1 MRIVID
7 LQGAQS
13 ESRFRGVGR
22 YSLALA
28 LGLAR
33 NAGPHQVWLLLNGA
47 LAASIPDLRQ
57 AFAGLVPSERICV
70 FEPATPT
77 AAHDPANGARA
88 RASELLREHVLA
100 QLAPDMVLMTS
111 LFEGYVD
118 DSVTSVGRLADGA
131 RTAVILYDLIP
142 LLNPAAYL
150 PTALQQDYYQRK
162 VASLR
167 QAGLLLAISD
177 YSRQEALEALPLAPQ
192 QVVAISTAADP
203 QFRPADLTPERLAAL
218 RQRFGLTR
226 AMLMYAPGGFDAR
239 KNIDG
244 LVTAFSLLP
253 PAVRGAHQLLVASK
267 LGERERAALLAH
279 ARHCKLAPDELILTG
294 YVDDATLIELY
305 SSATL
310 FVFPSRHEGFGLP
323 ALEAMACG
331 APVIGAD
338 NTSIPEVIGCADAL
352 FDAGAPASI
361 AAKLAQ
367 VLGDPAMLARLRTHG
382 REQAAKF
389 SWDVSARR
397 ALRAMEAHVAALAG
411 APAACAAAEAPGA
424 SASQAGPGPGRKPR
438 LAFVSP
444 LPPER
449 TGIAD
454 YAAQLLP
461 ALTAHFEIELVLKQ
475 DQLNLPP
482 ALAALPRRSVAWF
495 AEHGAGYDHI
505 LYQFGNSPFHSHMFP
520 LLRQHPGVVVLHD
533 FFLSS
538 VLVYEQLSGLLPGA
552 WSAALAEHGYAALQA
567 GLSGGAEAAEAAK
580 RDYPGNL
587 SVLQDATHV
596 IVHSDHARTLA
607 RQWYGPH
614 ADHNWSVVPLPR
626 AAPPRQDGA
635 RAAARA
641 ALGIRPGAYLVC
653 SFGFIAPTKLTHEL
667 VQAWLAST
675 LHADADCELVL
686 VGANHGSEYGL
697 ELSAMLGGDANP
709 GRRIRIAGWTDEADY
724 QRYLQAADA
733 AVQLRAVSRGE
744 TSAAVLDCMNHGLP
758 TIINANGSMAALP
771 DDCVLKLADA
781 FAPSDLT
788 AALETL
794 HGDATLRAGLGARA
808 AALLHS
814 EHSPEHCA
822 ALYAQALAGA
832 AAAAR
837 HGRPALL
844 RALAEVDGLA
854 GDGALQRQLA
864 CAIAAAPDPLAP
876 RQLLVD
882 VTTIARHDLRTGIER
897 VVRTELLELLKL
909 QQPGLRVEPV
919 YLCQEEGRWQCRYA
933 RQYTYALL
941 GLDPQTVHDPVADV
955 RTGDLYYGADFA
967 PGAVVAAAADG
978 LYARWR
984 ARGVSV
990 NFVLYD
996 LLPVLRPEF
1005 FPPGADIGHGAW
1017 LATIAA
1023 EAERLVCISDAVA
1036 DDMAAWL
1043 AQRAATA
1050 QAVTRTAPLK
1060 LAPLHLGA
1068 DIGGPAPAAV
1078 QDGPAHPL
1086 LPQLRAAPTFLMVG
1100 TIEPRKGHLQALA
1113 AFELLWQRGVPV
1125 QLAIVGNEGWRPLAA
1140 AERRTIPLIVQ
1151 RLQQHRQLGQ
1161 GLFWLQGIS
1170 DAELDQ
1176 VYQASACLLA
1186 PSEGEGFGLPLIE
1199 AALHRLPILARALP
1213 VFREVAGDHAH
1224 YFDGMTAEA
1233 LAAAI
1238 EQWLALREQ
1247 GRAPGSDGMA
1257 WQTWRQH
1264 VQQLLPVLHGDGR
1277 ERLWPAP

>member
-28 LGLAR
+28 LAVAR
-33 NAGPHQVWLLLNGA
+33 NAGEHEIWLLLNGA
-47 LAASIPDLRQ
+47 LADAIPDLRH
-57 AFAGLVPSERICV
+57 AFAQLVPSERVCV
-70 FEPATPT
+70 FEPAVPV
-77 AAHDPANGARA
+77 AALAPANGPRA

-100 QLAPDMVLMTS
+100 ELEPDMVLVTS

-118 DSVTSVGRLADGA
+118 DSVTSIGCHLGA
-131 RTAVILYDLIP
+131 ERTAAILYDLIP

-150 PTALQQDYYQRK
+150 PSAPQQDYYRHK
-162 VASLR
+162 IASLKR
-167 QAGLLLAISD
+167 AGLLLAISD
-177 YSRQEALEALPLAPQ
+177 YSRQEALDALALPAR
-192 QVVAISTAADP
+192 QVVAISTAVDSQFHPAPLADAE
-203 QFRPADLTPERLAAL
+203 QAAL
-218 RQRFGLTR
+218 RQRYGLTR

-244 LVTAFSLLP
+244 LITAFSLLP
-253 PAVRGAHQLLVASK
+253 PAVRSAHQLLVASK
-267 LGERERAALLAH
+267 VGEHDRATLLTH
-279 ARHCKLAPDELILTG
+279 ARRCGLGPDELVLTG
-294 YVDDATLIELY
+294 YVDDATLIALY
-305 SSATL
+305 RSATL
-310 FVFPSRHEGFGLP
+310 FIFPSKHEGFGLP

-338 NTSIPEVIGCADAL
+338 NTSIPEVIGCDEAL
-352 FDAGAPASI
+352 FDAGSPPAM
-361 AAKLAQ
+361 ATKLAE
-367 VLGDPAMLARLRTHG
+367 VLGDPAMLERLRAHG
-382 REQAAKF
+382 RQQAAKF
-389 SWDVSARR
+389 SWDISARR
-397 ALRAMEAHVAALAG
+397 ALRAMEQHVATLAG
-411 APAACAAAEAPGA
+411 AAAATTPVPMPMPMPA
-424 SASQAGPGPGRKPR
+424 SARKPR

-475 DQLNLPP
+475 EQLTLPP
-482 ALAALPRRSVAWF
+482 ALAALPRRTVDWF

-538 VLVYEQLSGLLPGA
+538 VLVYEQLSGLLPHA
-552 WSAALAEHGYAALQA
+552 WSEALAAHGYPALRA
-567 GLSGGAEAAEAAK
+567 GLGGGADAAEAAK

-587 SVLQDATHV
+587 PVLRDASHV
-596 IVHSDHARTLA
+596 IVHSDHARVLA
-607 RQWYGPH
+607 RQWYGAQ
-614 ADHNWSVVPLPR
+614 ADRDWSVVPLPR
-626 AAPPRQDGA
+626 AAPPARDGA
-635 RAAARA
+635 RAAART

-667 VQAWLAST
+667 VQAWLASS
-675 LHADADCELVL
+675 LHDNPDCELVL

-697 ELSAMLGGDANP
+697 ELTAMLSGAA

-744 TSAAVLDCMNHGLP
+744 TSAAVLDCMNYGLP
-758 TIINANGSMAALP
+758 TIVNANGSMAALP
-771 DDCVLKLADA
+771 DDCVLKLDDSFTPAA
-781 FAPSDLT
+781 LT

-794 HGDATLRAGLGARA
+794 HGDSALRDAMGQRA
-808 AALLHS
+808 AALLQR

-822 ALYAQALAGA
+822 ALYAQVLANV
-832 AAAAR
+832 R
-837 HGRPALL
+837 PGRPALL

-854 GDGALQRQLA
+854 EDGLLQRQLA

-897 VVRTELLELLKL
+897 VVRAELLELLQL
-909 QQPGLRVEPV
+909 QRPGWRVEPV
-919 YLCQEEGRWQCRYA
+919 YLCQEDGRWQCRYA

-941 GLDPQTVHDPVADV
+941 GLDPRTTHDPVADV
-955 RTGDLYYGADFA
+955 RAGDQYYGADFA
-967 PGAVVAAAADG
+967 PGPVGGAAADG

-984 ARGVSV
+984 ARGVHVS
-990 NFVLYD
+990 FVLYD

-1005 FPPGADIGHGAW
+1005 FPPGADAGHAAW

-1023 EAERLVCISDAVA
+1023 QADQLVCISQAVA
-1036 DDMAAWL
+1036 DDMRRWL
-1043 AQRAATA
+1043 AAHPLADGAR
-1050 QAVTRTAPLK
+1050 RTALQ
-1060 LAPLHLGA
+1060 LTALHLGA
-1068 DIGGPAPAAV
+1068 DLASAPGQAGMDAA
-1078 QDGPAHPL
+1078 PHPL
-1086 LPQLRAAPTFLMVG
+1086 LPALRARPSFLMVG

-1113 AFELLWQRGVPV
+1113 AFERLWADGVDA
-1125 QLAIVGNEGWRPLAA
+1125 QLVIVGNEGWKPLPAA
-1140 AERRTIPLIVQ
+1140 ARRTIPTIVR
-1151 RLQQHRQLGQ
+1151 RLQEHPELGRR
-1161 GLFWLQGIS
+1161 LHWLQGLD
-1170 DAELDQ
+1170 DAALEQ
-1176 VYQASACLLA
+1176 VYGACACLLQ

-1199 AALHRLPILARALP
+1199 AACRGLPLLARDIP
-1213 VFREVAGDHAH
+1213 VFREVAHDGAS
-1224 YFDGMTAEA
+1224 YFSGLEGED
-1233 LAAAI
+1233 LARAVRA
-1238 EQWLALREQ
+1238 WLAQHAE
-1247 GRAPGSDGMA
+1247 GRHPKPDAIR
-1257 WQTWRQH
+1257 WRTWRETAAE
-1264 VQQLLPVLHGDGR
+1264 LLEVLGEPRHQR
-1277 ERLWPAP
+1277 